1 MYQLDTPLVCG
12 QTNKKTRDWRPDV
25 TMDRLKVTVEIE
37 GEKETLEVGLG
48 HSGLAEDL
56 DFVVSIEN
64 KDLSIGTFS
73 DLGSDK

>member
-1 MYQLDTPLVCG
+1 
-12 QTNKKTRDWRPDV
+12 
-25 TMDRLKVTVEIE
+25 MDRLKVTVEIE